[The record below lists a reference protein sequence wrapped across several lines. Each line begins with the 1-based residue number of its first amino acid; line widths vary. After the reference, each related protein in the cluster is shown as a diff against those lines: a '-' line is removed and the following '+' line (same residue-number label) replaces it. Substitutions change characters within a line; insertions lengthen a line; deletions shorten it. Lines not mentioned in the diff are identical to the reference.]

1 MIHKQNC
8 DCINCEAKGKPVRE
22 IWLKNV
28 TVEDIVKIEV
38 YDWVEGYG
46 MISSLAERTFIRR
59 YGLLLLKLQKRN
71 DMMWA
76 SVITDQQKEDKMV
89 GEIDALKLE
98 RSKDWD
104 QIRMLE
110 AANRVLKVE
119 NQRLA
124 DLQKQLQQEQKANI
138 GSFIEIETLSAD
150 VERLTI
156 KVENYRMA
164 WRRAQTKIKQLKNT
178 LVNVQLNDGGV
189 RAGLHREIYSLK
201 GKLSLSAERI
211 KILEVQ
217 LNAVVKN
224 GNNAVV
230 EQGRLKKLLE
240 MEIVNREIAIEQR
253 VTDWQRIRVN
263 KLETEMGELKEV
275 IQKLVKQIP

>member
-138 GSFIEIETLSAD
+138 GSFI
-150 VERLTI
+150 
-156 KVENYRMA
+156 
-164 WRRAQTKIKQLKNT
+164 
-178 LVNVQLNDGGV
+178 
-189 RAGLHREIYSLK
+189 
-201 GKLSLSAERI
+201 SLSAERI